1 VLDDV
6 LAVIVVR
13 GRVAGAA
20 VHGPEEAGRDGG
32 EALVG
37 DGHVAL
43 ANAQRPHQQLRR
55 MVQVLQR
62 HLPTQKETYW
72 AHVKIASVL

>member
-1 VLDDV
+1 MLDDIQ
-6 LAVIVVR
+6 AVVVVR

-43 ANAQRPHQQLRR
+43 ANAQRLHQQLRR

-62 HLPTQKETYW
+62 HLPTQKKTLS
-72 AHVKIASVL
+72 ARQNSLSAL